1 MPELIFHHYPNSPFS
16 EKIRLIFGLKHLAWR
31 SVLIPV
37 ILPKPDVVAL
47 TGGYRKTP
55 VLQIGADIYCDSAL
69 IARVLDQIQPLP
81 GLYPATAPL
90 AVPLAQWADGTLFWA
105 AVAWVLQPAGVVALF
120 DNPPPEVMKAF
131 AADRAGMSGGARRMT
146 LTDATVQLK
155 AHLAALD
162 AQLAQGGPFLLGAAP
177 TIADFAVAHT
187 LWFIRRAPP
196 VAHILAPHA
205 ALSAWL
211 DRLLALGHGNSER
224 MSSADAVA
232 VARAAS
238 DSGIGHAPVSVEPG
252 LGFEAGQAVTVA
264 AIDTGPDPVA
274 GTLVGLSSDRVVI
287 RRTDARAGTLQVHF
301 PRFGFQIKKE
311 VLA

>member
-81 GLYPATAPL
+81 GLYPASAPL
-90 AVPLAQWADGTLFWA
+90 AVPLAQWADSTLFWA
-105 AVAWVLQPAGVVALF
+105 AVAWTLQPAGAAALF
-120 DNPPPEVMKAF
+120 DNPTPEAMKAF
-131 AADRAGMSGGARRMT
+131 AADRAAMSGGARRMT

-155 AHLAALD
+155 THLAALD
-162 AQLAQGGPFLLGAAP
+162 AQLEQGGPFLLGAAP

-205 ALSAWL
+205 ALGAWL
-211 DRLLALGHGNSER
+211 DRLLAIGHGNSAR
-224 MSSADAVA
+224 MGSADAVA
-232 VARAAS
+232 VAAAAS
-238 DSGIGHAPVSVEPG
+238 AVGHAPVFVEPG
-252 LGFEAGQAVTVA
+252 LGFAAGQAVTVA

-274 GTLVGLSSDRVVI
+274 GSLVGLSADSVVI
-287 RRTDARAGTLQVHF
+287 RRTDARAGTVQVHF

-311 VLA
+311 VLP

>member
-1 MPELIFHHYPNSPFS
+1 MNELIFHHYPNSPFS

-90 AVPLAQWADGTLFWA
+90 AVPLAQWADSTLFWA
-105 AVAWVLQPAGVVALF
+105 AVAWVLQPAGAAALF
-120 DNPPPEVMKAF
+120 DNPTPEAMKAF

-155 AHLAALD
+155 AHLTALD
-162 AQLAQGGPFLLGAAP
+162 AQLAQGGPHLFGAAP

-187 LWFIRRAPP
+187 LWFIRRAAP
-196 VAHILAPHA
+196 VAHILAPYA
-205 ALSAWL
+205 ALNAWL
-211 DRLLALGHGNSER
+211 DRLLAIGHGNSGR

-238 DSGIGHAPVSVEPG
+238 DSATGHAPVFVEPG
-252 LGFEAGQAVTVA
+252 LGFEAGQAVAVA

-274 GTLVGLSSDRVVI
+274 GTLVGLSADTVVI

-311 VLA
+311 VLP

>member
-90 AVPLAQWADGTLFWA
+90 AVPLAQWADSTLFWA
-105 AVAWVLQPAGVVALF
+105 AVAWVLQPAGAAALF
-120 DNPPPEVMKAF
+120 DNPTPEAMKAF

-155 AHLAALD
+155 THLAALD
-162 AQLAQGGPFLLGAAP
+162 AQLEQGGPFLLGAAP

-205 ALSAWL
+205 ALGAWL
-211 DRLLALGHGNSER
+211 DRQLAIGHGNSAR
-224 MSSADAVA
+224 MGGADAVA
-232 VARAAS
+232 VAAAAV
-238 DSGIGHAPVSVEPG
+238 GHAPVSDEPG
-252 LGFEAGQAVTVA
+252 LGFAAGQAVTVA

-274 GTLVGLSSDRVVI
+274 GSLVGLSADSVVI
-287 RRTDARAGTLQVHF
+287 RRTDARAGTVQVHF

-311 VLA
+311 VLP

>member
-1 MPELIFHHYPNSPFS
+1 MPDLIFHHYPNSPFS
-16 EKIRLIFGLKHLAWR
+16 EKIRLIFGLKHLVWR
-31 SVLIPV
+31 SVMIPV
-37 ILPKPDVVAL
+37 IMPKPDVVAL

-55 VLQIGADIYCDSAL
+55 ILQIGADIYCDSAL

-90 AVPLAQWADGTLFWA
+90 AVPLAQWADSTLFWA
-105 AVAWVLQPAGVVALF
+105 AVAWTLQPAGAAALF

-131 AADRAGMSGGARRMT
+131 AADRASMAGGARRMT

-155 AHLAALD
+155 AHLTALD
-162 AQLAQGGPFLLGAAP
+162 VQLAQGGPFLWGAAP
-177 TIADFAVAHT
+177 TIADFSVAHT
-187 LWFIRRAPP
+187 LWFIRRAAP
-196 VAHILAPHA
+196 VAHILLPYA

-211 DRLLALGHGNSER
+211 DRLLAIGHGHSER
-224 MSSADAVA
+224 LSGEDAVA
-232 VARAAS
+232 VAAAAT
-238 DSGIGHAPVSVEPG
+238 GHTPVSVEPG

-274 GTLVGLSSDRVVI
+274 GTLVGLSADTVSI
-287 RRTDARAGTLQVHF
+287 RRTDDRAGTVQVHF

-311 VLA
+311 VSA